1 MPNRVQTSQQRE
13 RRTQEERSKSM
24 RDKIIAA
31 TIAVVT
37 EQGFANATTT
47 VVADRA
53 GVSRGAVQHHFSS
66 KEDLMSAV
74 VYEITEQVDSHEG
87 FARQA
92 GKSLADRVDYVI
104 DSFWTIYGSEMF
116 ISALEIEL
124 TARYD
129 PPLRERLTERFRR
142 VGAMRDLE
150 WVHFFSDSPLSPHES
165 VSLRRMMLDALR
177 GLALRKLISGAE
189 SIERE
194 YGLLKKFLVA
204 TLSSE
209 LKL

>member
-1 MPNRVQTSQQRE
+1 MPTRDRTSRAQE

-37 EQGFANATTT
+37 ESGFANATTT
-47 VVADRA
+47 VVAERA
-53 GVSRGAVQHHFSS
+53 GVSRGAIQHHFSS
-66 KEDLMSAV
+66 KDDLMSAV

-92 GKSLADRVDYVI
+92 GKSLEERVDYVI
-104 DSFWTIYGSEMF
+104 DSFWTIYGSEIF

-129 PPLRERLTERFRR
+129 DALRTRLSERFRR

-150 WVHFFSDSPLSPHES
+150 WVHFFSDSQLSPHES

-177 GLALRKLISGAE
+177 GLGLRQLISGAE
-189 SIERE
+189 SIENE
-194 YGLLKKFLVA
+194 FILLKKLLVA
-204 TLSSE
+204 TLSRN

>member
-1 MPNRVQTSQQRE
+1 MPLRDKTLQPPK

-37 EQGFANATTT
+37 ESGFANATTT

-74 VYEITEQVDSHEG
+74 VYEITEKVDSHDG

-92 GKSLADRVDYVI
+92 GKSLEERVNYVI
-104 DSFWTIYGSEMF
+104 DSFWTIYGSEIF

-129 PPLRERLTERFRR
+129 HALRERLTERFRR

-150 WVHFFSDSPLSPHES
+150 WVHFFSDSSLSPHES

-194 YGLLKKFLVA
+194 YRLLKKFLVA